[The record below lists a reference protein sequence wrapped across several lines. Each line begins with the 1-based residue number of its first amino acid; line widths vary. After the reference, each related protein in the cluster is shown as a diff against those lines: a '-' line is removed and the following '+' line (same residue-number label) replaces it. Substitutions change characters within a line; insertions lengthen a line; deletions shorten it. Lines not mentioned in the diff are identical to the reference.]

1 MGKQG
6 ISRTERR
13 KTVVWAIKSALSINA
28 KVFILWIAVS
38 TIVSLLP
45 TVSVI
50 LYQKIISQISGYLNM
65 GEGHFYNCF
74 VLTIGLGIVHLMI
87 GLSNRINKDLIY
99 MVMYDYYHIG
109 MQEKIME
116 CVRNV
121 DIKTLRSKEYANEYK
136 AMLNRAGALNDFMVS
151 MCLLIAKAIS
161 VVSMLFV
168 LADVSLALT
177 GTAILYTVG
186 VIVVN
191 RRLAIKTQFNKLK
204 VIEEERKLELM
215 QKQVAVSGV
224 AKEIRIFGNKDKI
237 YEQWDTEYGKLASME
252 RKVFWWRAVLSL
264 LSGLLFYVF
273 MIVVIG
279 YSVFRVS
286 QGAMTVDVFL
296 LLFTLGQNMT
306 KTVQALAETTQMS
319 EGCLFN
325 LNMQRKFIENVPSVT
340 ASREYRRLLEEEKAE
355 TAICVKNVSFS
366 YNDQQEVLHDISF
379 SIQDGETV
387 ALVGC
392 NGSGKSTLVKLLTNV
407 YKPNE
412 GTIKL
417 YGKEYDT
424 YSQNEIPANMG
435 VFFQDSSIYHASIR
449 ENIGFG
455 DVKHI
460 NSESHIKRAMHLG
473 GAEKIVNRF
482 EDGMEHWLMRYAIK
496 EGAVLSGGESQK
508 ITIARAYM
516 SDKPIMIF
524 DEPASA
530 LDPIAEMEQFMR
542 IKEELHNRTAILIS
556 HRVSFARLADRIL
569 VLDQGHLVENGTHEQ
584 LMEADGVYAKFFRE
598 QAQWYDV

>member
-6 ISRTERR
+6 ISGAERR
-13 KTVVWAIKSALSINA
+13 KTVVWAVKTALELNA
-28 KVFILWIAVS
+28 KVFILWILIS
-38 TIVSLLP
+38 TVVSLLP
-45 TVSVI
+45 TLSVL
-50 LYQKIISQISGYLNM
+50 LYQKIISQISGYLSI

-74 VLTIGLGIVHLMI
+74 VLTVGLGIVHLMI

-99 MVMYDYYHIG
+99 MVMYDHYHIG

-151 MCLLIAKAIS
+151 MCLLIAKTIS

-168 LADVSLALT
+168 LSGVSLGLT
-177 GTAILYTVG
+177 VAAVVYTGG
-186 VIVVN
+186 VILVN
-191 RRLAIKTQFNKLK
+191 RRLAVKTQFNKLK

-237 YEQWDTEYGKLASME
+237 YQQWDAEYDKLADIE
-252 RKVFWWRAVLSL
+252 RKVFWWRAVLAL
-264 LSGLLFYVF
+264 LSGLLFYIF
-273 MIVVIG
+273 MVVVIG
-279 YSVFRVS
+279 YSVVQVS
-286 QGAMTVDVFL
+286 KGAMTVDVFL
-296 LLFTLGQNMT
+296 LLFTLGQSMT

-325 LNMQRKFIENVPSVT
+325 LNLQRRFIEHVPSKK
-340 ASREYRRLLEEEKAE
+340 ASKEYYRLTEEEKAE

-379 SIQDGETV
+379 TIKEGETV

-407 YKPNE
+407 YQPNQ
-412 GTIKL
+412 GTIAL
-417 YGKEYDT
+417 YGKAYDT
-424 YSQNEIPANMG
+424 YNKNEVPANMG

-455 DVKHI
+455 DIANI
-460 NSESHIKRAMHLG
+460 NNEEHVRKAMRLG

-569 VLDQGHLVENGTHEQ
+569 VLDGGSLVENGTHEE
-584 LMEADGVYAKFFRE
+584 LMEANGVYANFFRE
-598 QAQWYDV
+598 QAQWYQV

>member
-13 KTVVWAIKSALSINA
+13 KTVVWALKTALELNA
-28 KVFILWIAVS
+28 KVFVLWIIIS

-45 TVSVI
+45 TLSVL
-50 LYQKIISQISGYLNM
+50 LYQKIISWISAYLRNGDGY
-65 GEGHFYNCF
+65 FYECL
-74 VLTIGLGIVHLMI
+74 VLTIGLGIVHLLI

-151 MCLLIAKAIS
+151 MCLLISKAIS
-161 VVSMLFV
+161 VFSLLFV

-177 GTAILYTVG
+177 GGAIIYTCG
-186 VIVVN
+186 VIFVN
-191 RRLAIKTQFNKLK
+191 RRLAVKTQFNKLK

-215 QKQVAVSGV
+215 QKQVAVPGV

-237 YEQWDTEYGKLASME
+237 YHQWDTEYEKLASIE
-252 RKVFWWRAVLSL
+252 RKVFWWRAVLAL

-286 QGAMTVDVFL
+286 QGDMTVDVFL
-296 LLFTLGQNMT
+296 LLFTLAQNMT
-306 KTVQALAETTQMS
+306 KTVQVLAETTQMS

-325 LNMQRKFIENVPSVT
+325 LNMQRRFIENVPSVT
-340 ASREYRRLLEEEKAE
+340 ASKEYRRLSKEEKEE
-355 TAICVKNVSFS
+355 TAIRVRNVSFS
-366 YNDQQEVLHDISF
+366 YNDQQEVLHNISF
-379 SIQDGETV
+379 SIKDGETV

-407 YKPNE
+407 YKPNQ
-412 GTIKL
+412 GTIEL

-455 DVKHI
+455 DIENI
-460 NSESHIKRAMHLG
+460 NSEVHIKRAMQLG

-530 LDPIAEMEQFMR
+530 LDPISEMQQFMR

-569 VLDQGHLVENGTHEQ
+569 VLDQGALVENGTHEQ
-584 LMEADGVYAKFFRE
+584 LMEVDGVYARFFRE